1 MTDYERGRF
10 RPALGI
16 GSYHPVLILVALSH
30 VVKLNSMRIAYFDAF
45 SGLSG
50 DMIAG
55 ALLDAGADFDALK
68 SVVDALQ
75 LRGCKL
81 STRRKAVSGIEALK
95 FEVEVLE
102 PQPERHLHDIR
113 TIIQGAGIASKVAR
127 DAIRVFE
134 LLADAE
140 AKIHH
145 TTPEQ
150 VHFHEVGAVD
160 SIVDIVAAAWG
171 LDQLDVSGVLVSALP
186 MGSGFAKSR
195 HGIIPVPA
203 PATSELLV
211 GFPVRLNDGSS
222 EMVTPTGAA
231 ILKAFAR
238 PAAGVLPFEIER
250 VGYGAGSKDFP
261 DRPNVLRMMLG
272 HQGSTFDA
280 DELIEIAANIDDLNP
295 QIYDHVCERLFAAG
309 ARDVTITA
317 TIMKKGRPGVILSI
331 LAEPA
336 LREHMAQI
344 IFAET
349 STIGIR
355 FHSVSRLKL
364 PRKTLTIDTR
374 FGAIRVKVSG
384 AGSAPLTITPE
395 YDDCRRAALAHHVP
409 LKLVMDEARNTAG
422 EGVKT

>member
-1 MTDYERGRF
+1 
-10 RPALGI
+10 
-16 GSYHPVLILVALSH
+16 
-30 VVKLNSMRIAYFDAF
+30 MRIAYFDAF

-55 ALLDAGADFDALK
+55 ALLDAGADFAALK
-68 SVVDALQ
+68 SIVDALQ
-75 LRGCKL
+75 LRGCKIYIH
-81 STRRKAVSGIEALK
+81 RKAVSGIEALK

-102 PQPERHLHDIR
+102 PQPERHLRDIR
-113 TIIQGAGIASKVAR
+113 TIIQDAGIASKVAR

-140 AKIHH
+140 AKVHH
-145 TTPEQ
+145 TVPEQ

-171 LDQLDVSGVLVSALP
+171 LAELNVSEVLVSALP

-195 HGIIPVPA
+195 HGVIPVPA

-238 PAAGVLPFEIER
+238 PAAGMLPFEIER

-261 DRPNVLRMMLG
+261 DRPNVLRVMLG
-272 HQGSTFDA
+272 HQGSAFDT
-280 DELIEIAANIDDLNP
+280 DELVEIAANIDDLNP

-309 ARDVTITA
+309 ARDVTITT

-331 LAEPA
+331 LAEPV
-336 LREHMAQI
+336 LREQMAQI

-349 STIGIR
+349 STIGMR
-355 FHSVSRLKL
+355 CHFVSRLKL

-384 AGSAPLTITPE
+384 AGSAPFTITPE

-409 LKLVMDEARNTAG
+409 LKLVMDEARNAAR
-422 EGVKT
+422 EGIKT

>member
-1 MTDYERGRF
+1 
-10 RPALGI
+10 
-16 GSYHPVLILVALSH
+16 
-30 VVKLNSMRIAYFDAF
+30 MRTAYFDAF

-68 SVVDALQ
+68 SVVDGLR

-102 PQPERHLHDIR
+102 PQPERHLRDIR
-113 TIIQGAGIASKVAR
+113 AIIEGASIAPKIAR

-140 AKIHH
+140 AKVHR
-145 TTPEQ
+145 TTPEH

-171 LDQLDVSGVLVSALP
+171 LDQLNVSAVLVSALP
-186 MGSGFAKSR
+186 LGSGFAKSR
-195 HGIIPVPA
+195 HGLIPVPA
-203 PATSELLV
+203 PATAELLA

-231 ILKAFAR
+231 VLKAFAR
-238 PAAGVLPFEIER
+238 PAMGVLSFEIER
-250 VGYGAGSKDFP
+250 IGYGAGSKDFA
-261 DRPNVLRMMLG
+261 DRPNVLRVLLG
-272 HQGSTFDA
+272 HQGNIFDA
-280 DELIEIAANIDDLNP
+280 DELVEIAANIDDLNP
-295 QIYDHVCERLFAAG
+295 QVYDHVGERLFAAG

-317 TIMKKGRPGVILSI
+317 TIMKKGRPGVILSV

-336 LREHMAQI
+336 LREQLAGI

-355 FHSVSRLKL
+355 FHAVSRLKL
-364 PRKTLTIDTR
+364 PRRTLSVETR
-374 FGAIRVKVSG
+374 FGTICVKVSG
-384 AGSAPLTITPE
+384 TGSAPLTITPE
-395 YDDCRRAALAHHVP
+395 YDDCRRAALAYHVP
-409 LKLVMDEARNTAG
+409 LKLVMDEARNAASQA
-422 EGVKT
+422 VKT

>member
-1 MTDYERGRF
+1 
-10 RPALGI
+10 
-16 GSYHPVLILVALSH
+16 
-30 VVKLNSMRIAYFDAF
+30 MRIAYFDAF

-81 STRRKAVSGIEALK
+81 SIHRKAVSGIEALK

-102 PQPERHLHDIR
+102 LQPERHLRDIR
-113 TIIQGAGIASKVAR
+113 TIIQDAGIAPKVAR

-140 AKIHH
+140 AKVHH

-160 SIVDIVAAAWG
+160 SIIDIVAAAWG
-171 LDQLDVSGVLVSALP
+171 LAELNVSEVLVSALP

-238 PAAGVLPFEIER
+238 SAAGMLPFEIER
-250 VGYGAGSKDFP
+250 VGYGAGSKGFP
-261 DRPNVLRMMLG
+261 DRPNVLRVMLG
-272 HQGSTFDA
+272 HQGSAFDT
-280 DELIEIAANIDDLNP
+280 DELVEIAANIDDLNP

-309 ARDVTITA
+309 ARDVTITT

-336 LREHMAQI
+336 LREQMAQI

-355 FHSVSRLKL
+355 FHFVSRFKL
-364 PRKTLTIDTR
+364 PRKTLTVRTR

-384 AGSAPLTITPE
+384 AGSAPFTIMPE
-395 YDDCRRAALAHHVP
+395 YDDCRGAALAHHVP
-409 LKLVMDEARNTAG
+409 LKLVMDEARNAAG
-422 EGVKT
+422 EDVKT